1 MKTKNLF
8 QGSWQKVLIR
18 VIVLLLVLY
27 IVYRIFSAL
36 YKNLFKYK
44 TSEEFKKHLEEI
56 KNETPNDN
64 STLLDPDTITN
75 SEAGIIAD
83 QLQFNM
89 DGFGTQEDE
98 MFNALQCLNG
108 ASLKKIYNEFGQ
120 RNYDGTMMG
129 LFGWFSQELSNSL
142 FSSGVF
148 YNDCVPECDGY
159 WDNCYA
165 LTYMRAIWIKSGIQ
179 ITF

>member
-1 MKTKNLF
+1 VKTKNLF

-36 YKNLFKYK
+36 YTKLFKYK
-44 TSEEFKKHLEEI
+44 TSEEYLKHLEEI
-56 KNETPNDN
+56 KNQIPNDN
-64 STLLDPDTITN
+64 STLIDPDTITD

-120 RNYDGTMMG
+120 RDYDGQMMG
-129 LFGWFSQELSNSL
+129 LFGWFSQELSNSI

-148 YNDCVPECDGY
+148 WDDCVPECDGY

-165 LTYMRAIWIKSGIQ
+165 LTYMREIWKKSGIQ